1 MSNRAASTA
10 ESPAADL
17 PATPVNPASE
27 SVSEKLSRPRDDRA
41 VSDRAA
47 SDRAA
52 SEGTPSGGEGTPSGE
67 SGGPAGSEPT
77 RYGDWEKKGRC
88 IDF

>member
-41 VSDRAA
+41 A

-67 SGGPAGSEPT
+67 IGGPAGSEPT